1 MRFLDLGP
9 LAVEIDG
16 EPRTLGGRRVES
28 VAAAL
33 LVNVGAPLPAAAL
46 VDAVWGV
53 HPPAGAGGALD
64 SLIWRLRQV
73 LEPGRA
79 GRDAVL
85 VRRDEQGYRLAVA
98 PDTIDS
104 HVLTATAAA
113 AGATTDGVDA
123 LRIADDA
130 LGRWRG
136 TPYDGVPD
144 TGWLGPVR
152 TRLAEVR
159 VTLQQHRL
167 DVLLATGRP
176 DRVVADLVPL
186 IVEHPYRESLWERR
200 LHALYLSG
208 QQRAALAAF
217 HELRRMLADELGV
230 EPGPELRRLH
240 ERILAHDPTLL
251 RAPVAATAPVVTA
264 DEPRA
269 VEVHLPRRGTPLVG
283 RDDERRRVAA
293 QLATSRV
300 VTVVGAGGCGK
311 TRLAVAAADDARD
324 LFADGVWFV
333 DLSTVTDA
341 DPGSVE
347 RVAGRVATALGLDP
361 GPHRAA
367 ADALCDFAAE
377 RAVLLLLDNCEQV
390 VEGVATTVDALVEAA
405 PAAAV
410 LATSRQPLGVD
421 GEVVE
426 KLAPLALPVAG
437 TPDALAASPAV
448 ALFLERIRARGE
460 PAEVDGPD
468 GPVIA
473 RICAAVDGLPLGIE
487 LAAARVGI
495 FTLAEIADGLGREP
509 GTLSRLGRGPSRQR
523 NLHEEVDWSYRLAT
537 PDERIAHRR
546 LAVLPRPFTLDAA
559 EAVCS
564 IPPLRPGS
572 ALDLVGGLAHRSLLT
587 SARAARPGG
596 PTWFGQLDSIR
607 AHARGVLRESG
618 EEAAAVSARTGWV
631 IDRAAAA
638 PRYGGPGQ
646 LAWYGWLDDNR
657 TAVDL
662 SLEEALDPGALRPPG
677 ELPFTVVR
685 LTRYWI
691 DRTHVITGRRLV
703 RLAAQATW
711 TDPLA
716 AAVADVALGVIQ
728 AVDQDMTEARPTL
741 LAALPVL
748 LDAPEERWGEVG
760 DLLTGMAAAVWTG
773 DDWSLAARIA
783 RTAADFGERTGDV
796 HVVLTARA
804 LLSATDLIVGDA
816 PEAMA
821 LARAVL
827 AEEAGIGDDFAAMFA
842 AATLGIGAGFV
853 GDPDAG
859 LTWTEE
865 ILRRQA
871 ALGIHD
877 VGDVL
882 EQRGGHLDVVGRPD
896 DAVRTLSASAARQR
910 RVGRTWPRTEGTAE
924 RLEQLRTRLGAARFA
939 LAWRAGQH
947 LGLVE
952 LVEPV
957 EPAAADEQ
965 NPADQ
970 QPGSRAAR

>member
-1 MRFLDLGP
+1 VRFLDLGP

-16 EPRTLGGRRVES
+16 APRTLGGRRLES

-53 HPPAGAGGALD
+53 DPPAGAGGALD
-64 SLIWRLRQV
+64 SLIWRLRRV

-85 VRRDEQGYRLAVA
+85 VRRDEQGYRLAVS

-113 AGATTDGVDA
+113 AGTTTDAVDA
-123 LRIADDA
+123 LRITDDA

-144 TGWLGPVR
+144 TGWLEPVR
-152 TRLAEVR
+152 TRLVEVR

-186 IVEHPYRESLWERR
+186 IAEHPYRESLWERW

-208 QQRAALAAF
+208 QQQAALVAF
-217 HELRRMLADELGV
+217 HELRRMLADEIGV

-240 ERILAHDPTLL
+240 ERILAHDPALL
-251 RAPVAATAPVVTA
+251 RATVAAKAPVVTA

-269 VEVHLPRRGTPLVG
+269 VEVHLPRRGTRFVG
-283 RDDERRRVAA
+283 RDDERRGVAA
-293 QLATSRV
+293 QLAKSRV
-300 VTVVGAGGCGK
+300 VTIVGAGGCGK
-311 TRLAVAAADDARD
+311 TRLAVAAADDGRD
-324 LFADGVWFV
+324 LFTDGVWFV

-347 RVAGRVATALGLDP
+347 RVAARVAATVGLDP
-361 GPHRAA
+361 GPRRAA
-367 ADALCDFAAE
+367 LDALCDFAAE

-405 PAAAV
+405 PAVAV

-421 GEVVE
+421 GEVVQ
-426 KLAPLALPVAG
+426 KLAPLALPVAD

-448 ALFLERIRARGE
+448 ALFVDRVRARGE

-468 GPVIA
+468 GPAIA

-487 LAAARVGI
+487 LAAARVGT

-572 ALDLVGGLAHRSLLT
+572 ALDLVGGLAHRSLLA
-587 SARAARPGG
+587 SARASRPGGG
-596 PTWFGQLDSIR
+596 PTWFGQLDTIR
-607 AHARGVLRESG
+607 AHARGALRESG
-618 EEAAAVSARTGWV
+618 EEEAVIRARTRWV
-631 IDRAAAA
+631 VDRVAAA
-638 PRYGGPGQ
+638 PRYGRPGQ
-646 LAWYGWLDDNR
+646 VAWFDWLDDNR
-657 TAVDL
+657 ATINA
-662 SLEEALDPGALRPPG
+662 SLEEALDPGAPYRPSE
-677 ELPFTVVR
+677 ELPFTVGR
-685 LTRYWI
+685 LVRYWI
-691 DRTHVITGRRLV
+691 DRMHVVTGRRLV
-703 RLAAQATW
+703 RLAAEVTW
-711 TDPLA
+711 SDPLA
-716 AAVADVALGVIQ
+716 AAASAVALGVIQ
-728 AVDQDMTEARPTL
+728 AVDQDMAAARPRL
-741 LAALPVL
+741 LAALPAL
-748 LDAPEERWGEVG
+748 LAAPEERWGDAG

-783 RTAADFGERTGDV
+783 RTAAEFGELTGDP

-804 LLSATDLIVGDA
+804 LVSAAELIVGDA
-816 PEAMA
+816 QEAMT

-827 AEEAGIGDDFAAMFA
+827 AEEAGIGDDVAALFAAV
-842 AATLGIGAGFV
+842 TLGIGAAFV

-882 EQRGGHLDVVGRPD
+882 EQRGGHLDAVGRPD

-910 RVGRTWPRTEGTAE
+910 RVGRAWPRTEGTAE
-924 RLEQLRTRLGAARFA
+924 RLEQLRARLGAARFA

-947 LGLVE
+947 LE
-952 LVEPV
+952 LTELTGTD
-957 EPAAADEQ
+957 PASRG
-965 NPADQ
+965 DQ